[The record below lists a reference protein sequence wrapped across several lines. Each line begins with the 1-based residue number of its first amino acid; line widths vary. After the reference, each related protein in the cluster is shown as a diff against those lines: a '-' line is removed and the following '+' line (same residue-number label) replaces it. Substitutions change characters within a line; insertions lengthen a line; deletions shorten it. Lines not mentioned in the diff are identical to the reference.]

1 MMGRSFP
8 RVIGRRLLQAIVA
21 VWAVLTI
28 GFILLSVAP
37 GDPVAFLMGDT
48 SNPELE
54 ARIRERLGLHAP
66 LHVRYFTY
74 LEGVLQGQLGSSYIY
89 GRPVADMIAARL
101 PATLLLFVAQF
112 VISSVLGVLLGVLA
126 AYRKGSKIDKVVMM
140 LSVTWYSVPVFWSGQ
155 LLLLL
160 FGIYLGWFPLFG
172 MRSLSTTLHPVLDVL
187 WHLALP
193 ALTLA
198 LLYMALIARLTRAAM
213 VEALQEDYIVTA
225 RAKGLGERRVLRH
238 ALRNALLPVATIL
251 ALNIASV
258 MSGAVLVETVYS
270 WPGMGRLLY
279 DSITNRDY
287 PVVLGLFLTIS
298 MVVIIANLIAD
309 ISYSILD
316 PRIRNR

>member
-1 MMGRSFP
+1 MGRSFP
-8 RVIGRRLLQAIVA
+8 GIIARRALQAVFS

-28 GFILLSVAP
+28 GFILLTLAP
-37 GDPVAFLMGDT
+37 GDPVSFLLGDT
-48 SNPELE
+48 SNPELA
-54 ARIRERLGLHAP
+54 ARLRERLGLDAP
-66 LHVRYFTY
+66 PWVRYITY
-74 LEGVLQGQLGSSYIY
+74 LEGVLQGQMGVSYIY
-89 GRPVADMIAARL
+89 RRPVADMIATRI
-101 PATLLLFVAQF
+101 PATMLLFAAQF
-112 VISSVLGVLLGVLA
+112 AISSVLGVLLGVWA
-126 AYRKGSKIDKVVMM
+126 ARRKGSIVDKAVMM

-172 MRSLSTTLHPVLDVL
+172 MRSLSTDLHPVLDTI
-187 WHLALP
+187 WHLTLP

-213 VEALQEDYIVTA
+213 VEALQQDYIITA
-225 RAKGLGERRVLRH
+225 RAKGLPERSVLRH
-238 ALRNALLPVATIL
+238 ALRNAMLPVVTIL

-298 MVVIIANLIAD
+298 IVVIIANLVAD